1 MQLKTY
7 SLLVIIIIVCVMNTQ
22 TLNAQDQTDTVTS
35 AAIWNPGLDIMNQIS
50 ENCGRSEISATSS
63 CLTDIMRKNGAS
75 RQAIEFAGKMGTVS
89 YMNGFKELGM
99 IDAAFVY
106 YPLRSSAREGC
117 MLVNGK
123 PNYLNLNNIGLLPV
137 QAMEQ
142 DTVYM
147 ELEKEYPHLWIFSDD
162 LRGTVYPFSE
172 SLPDKVTRIVSVYS
186 LRNGC
191 SSCQL
196 IAFAEYAF
204 DFDSTGT
211 YLGCEFMDVKTVDNE
226 NRNAVSSSNPSDYF
240 SNPDEPINVS
250 AGSKFTISLVS
261 NHSQGFKWHLANK
274 PDSNYV
280 SLIGTDFTKPFETL
294 PNAAGKE
301 LWFFKAKKKGTA
313 VIQLMYIPT
322 WSSGTKSYETYSFTV
337 NIN

>member
-7 SLLVIIIIVCVMNTQ
+7 SLFIIIIFVCVVNSQ
-22 TLNAQDQTDTVTS
+22 IVKAQDSAYTVTA
-35 AAIWNPGLDIMNQIS
+35 AAIWNPGMAIMNEIA
-50 ENCGRSEISATSS
+50 ENCGRSELSATGS

-75 RQAIEFAGKMGTVS
+75 PQAIEFAGKMGTVS

-99 IDAAFVY
+99 IDAAFIY
-106 YPLRSSAREGC
+106 YPLRSLGREGC

-123 PNYLNLNNIGLLPV
+123 PNFLNLNNIGLLPV
-137 QAMEQ
+137 QAMEL
-142 DTVYM
+142 DSEYI
-147 ELEKEYPHLWIFSDD
+147 ELEKEFPHLWIFSDD
-162 LRGTVYPFSE
+162 MRGTVYPYSE
-172 SLPDKVTRIVSVYS
+172 NLPDKVTRIVSVYS

-211 YLGCEFMDVKTVDNE
+211 YLGCEFMDIKTVNNE
-226 NRNAVSSSNPSDYF
+226 NRNAISSSNPSEYF
-240 SNPDEPINVS
+240 SNPDEPVNVT
-250 AGSKFTISLVS
+250 AGNNFTISLVS

-274 PDSNYV
+274 LDTNLV
-280 SLIGTDFTKPFETL
+280 SLVGTDFTKPYETL
-294 PNAAGKE
+294 PNAPGKE
-301 LWFFKAKKKGTA
+301 LWFFKAKSKGTT
-313 VIQLMYIPT
+313 VIQLMYIPS
-322 WSSGTKSYETYSFTV
+322 WSSGAKSYKTYSFTV